1 LFESSS
7 RLLSLQEFYSVSAH
21 NAFLRELGLLEL
33 DFTKIELVVNICKE
47 EIAQYVK
54 LEDDIEKQI
63 ERAQE
68 EIHTLQKRLAEER
81 LVRHRKEAC
90 EALATKVNAEIPRI
104 TTEGEISEVDSELR
118 SLKEK
123 QKQVGEA
130 FDLRKRQFQ
139 LLIHSIAELN
149 QVLMEP

>member
-1 LFESSS
+1 
-7 RLLSLQEFYSVSAH
+7 
-21 NAFLRELGLLEL
+21 
-33 DFTKIELVVNICKE
+33 
-47 EIAQYVK
+47 
-54 LEDDIEKQI
+54 
-63 ERAQE
+63 
-68 EIHTLQKRLAEER
+68 
-81 LVRHRKEAC
+81 
-90 EALATKVNAEIPRI
+90 VNAEIPRI